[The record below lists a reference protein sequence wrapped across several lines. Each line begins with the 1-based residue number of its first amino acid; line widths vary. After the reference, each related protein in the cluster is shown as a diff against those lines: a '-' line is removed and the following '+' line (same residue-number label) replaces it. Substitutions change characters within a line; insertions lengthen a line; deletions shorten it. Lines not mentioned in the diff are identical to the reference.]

1 MCWATIN
8 NFVDRQIEDLRRS
21 GDHRFIEEKL
31 FRFAAE
37 ANERQ
42 PGALDKPACSMKGW
56 PLDLRGVKKT
66 RIGRHR
72 IFYTGSHH
80 RCEYRVIYIKKFK
93 KTGKEDEH
101 DPRLHDKLRRYLNE
115 PDARRLLSDD
125 PNGES

>member
-21 GDHRFIEEKL
+21 GDRRLIEGKL

-42 PGALDKPACSMKGW
+42 PGALDNPACSMKGW
-56 PLDLRGVKKT
+56 PLDLRGVKKY

-72 IFYTGSHH
+72 VFYTGSHH
-80 RCEYRVIYIKKFK
+80 QCEYRVIYIKKFK
-93 KTGKEDEH
+93 KDDKEGEH
-101 DPRLHDKLRRYLNE
+101 DPRLHDKLRRRLNE